1 MTWPAGL
8 AGCCRGGDCCAA
20 CRCPLT
26 CCLGPSRLLQVLV
39 LLDTKRSGY
48 VDLALLIMSLLAL
61 W

>member
-1 MTWPAGL
+1 LQGGL
-8 AGCCRGGDCCAA
+8 PRCLPLPCRHAA
-20 CRCPLT
+20 WALAP
-26 CCLGPSRLLQVLV
+26 GLLQVLV

>member
-1 MTWPAGL
+1 L
-8 AGCCRGGDCCAA
+8 ANQLLVQRLQQGQQQEQMLQQPFSYR
-20 CRCPLT
+20 LI
-26 CCLGPSRLLQVLV
+26 LLQVLV